1 MDNPHGLRSKGW
13 AGIAF
18 VVLAIASVALSG
30 TRIPDANAD
39 AASVAAYLSAHRQGL
54 LIAGWLSFPSVAFFL
69 WFVVG
74 ISGYLR
80 RMGTQ
85 DEGLPTF
92 ALVSGTFTAAVAFI
106 GGLLATSLAF
116 GPLVGDP
123 GLRFLWALTS
133 LANGA
138 FVAMGVSIF
147 AFAVANSMR
156 RHNSGPV
163 WLSGL
168 GYLTA
173 LGEAAMSLG
182 VFFPSG
188 LAFGSPAAVLVLGF
202 ILFAIWMLAVSATL
216 ISQGT
221 KQLAGV
227 PA

>member
-18 VVLAIASVALSG
+18 VVLALASVALSG
-30 TRIPDANAD
+30 TQVPFANAD
-39 AASVAAYLSAHRQGL
+39 AATIAAYVDAHRQGL

-74 ISGYLR
+74 ISSYLR
-80 RMGTQ
+80 RMGAQ

-92 ALVSGTFTAAVAFI
+92 ALVSGTFTTAIAFV
-106 GGLLATSLAF
+106 GGLLGTALAF
-116 GPLVGDP
+116 APAVDNADV
-123 GLRFLWALTS
+123 RFLWALTS
-133 LANGA
+133 LANGV

-147 AFAVANSMR
+147 AFAVGHSMR

-163 WLSGL
+163 WLAWL

-173 LGEAAMSLG
+173 LGEAAVSFGL
-182 VFFPSG
+182 FYPSG
-188 LAFGSPAAVLVLGF
+188 VAFGSPVVVLLLGF
-202 ILFAIWMLAVSATL
+202 ILFAIWMIAVSATL
-216 ISQGT
+216 IAQGT
-221 KQLAGV
+221 KQLAGA